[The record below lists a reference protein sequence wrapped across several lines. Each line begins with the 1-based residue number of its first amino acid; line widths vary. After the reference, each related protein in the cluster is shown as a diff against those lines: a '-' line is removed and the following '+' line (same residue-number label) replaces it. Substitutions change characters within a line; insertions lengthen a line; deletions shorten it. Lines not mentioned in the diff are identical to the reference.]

1 MATGTS
7 WTKSLFT
14 GLWSF
19 LNFLRNAFFN
29 IIFLIIAIVLIS
41 AFMSGEEKVLVPSE
55 TALVLDLVGDVVIQ
69 KEAVDPFQE
78 FIQEA
83 FEQREDKPEVLLSD
97 VIFAINNAKEDK
109 RIKTLVLDL
118 QNLGHAGLNKLEQI
132 SAAIDD
138 FKQSGKP
145 VYAIGDYYS
154 QNQYYLAAH
163 ADHLYLNPMGSLL
176 FEGYGRYGMYFK
188 TALEK
193 LKATTHVFRVGT
205 YKSYVEPYI
214 RDDMSDAAKQAN
226 QAWLDAMWRQ
236 YKTRVAEARG
246 VPVNNFD
253 EELDLFLTKF
263 EQANG
268 NFANYALQ
276 NNWVDA
282 LKTRQDVLTE
292 LTGLVGKSD
301 DNNNK
306 RGYTNIGF
314 KDYLDVI
321 TSPFPHNG
329 NGNNVA
335 IVVAKGEI
343 LNGFQK
349 PGTIGGDSTAQLLR
363 KARMDDTVKAVV
375 LYVDSPGGSAFASE
389 VIRQEIENLKAA
401 GKPVV
406 AQMSSVAASGGYWIS
421 ASADQIWAAPSTITG
436 SIGIFGMFMTF
447 ENTLDYLGVHTDGVG
462 TTEFAGLSATRAL
475 DPRVGAIF
483 QRSIENGYEQ
493 FISMVAE
500 ERDMSKE
507 QVDSIAQGRVW
518 IGEKAQEIGLVDHL
532 GYLSDSVAAAAEL
545 AGLEKYDTKDILPD
559 ISAKEKFWRELFGK
573 AANVMGGA
581 HIAQSENPQF
591 MTMIKQLLGEFDS
604 MTKLN
609 DPQGIYAFCIACEL

>member
-7 WTKSLFT
+7 WTKSFFT
-14 GLWSF
+14 GIWSL
-19 LNFLRNAFFN
+19 LNFLRRAFFN
-29 IIFLIIAIVLIS
+29 IIFLIIVIALIS
-41 AFMSGEEKVLVPSE
+41 VFMSGEEKVLVPAES
-55 TALVLDLVGDVVIQ
+55 ALVLDLRGDIVIQ
-69 KEAVDPFQE
+69 KRAVDPFQE
-78 FIQEA
+78 FVQEA

-97 VIFAINNAKEDK
+97 VIFTINNAKEDK
-109 RIKTLVLDL
+109 RIKALVLDL
-118 QNLGHAGLNKLEQI
+118 QGMGGAGLNKLEQI
-132 SAAIDD
+132 SVAIDD

-145 VYAIGDYYS
+145 VYAIGDHYT

-176 FEGYGRYGMYFK
+176 FEGYGRYGLYFK
-188 TALEK
+188 SALDK
-193 LKATTHVFRVGT
+193 LKATTHIFRVGT

-214 RDDMSDAAKQAN
+214 RDDMSDAAKEAN
-226 QAWLDAMWRQ
+226 QAWLNSMWDQ
-236 YKTRVAEARG
+236 YKTSVAMARG
-246 VPVNNFD
+246 VAVNNFD
-253 EELDLFLTKF
+253 EKLDAFSEKF

-268 NFANYALQ
+268 NFAQYALQ

-282 LKTRQDVLTE
+282 LKTRQDIISE
-292 LTGLVGKSD
+292 LTDIVGSSD
-301 DNNNK
+301 SK
-306 RGYTNIGF
+306 RGYSNITF

-343 LNGFQK
+343 LDGMQK

-363 KARMDDTVKAVV
+363 KARLDNSVKAVV

-389 VIRQEIENLKAA
+389 IIRQEIENLKAA

-447 ENTLDYLGVHTDGVG
+447 ENTLDYLGVHTDGVA
-462 TTEFAGLSATRAL
+462 TTEFAGLSTTRAL

-483 QRSIENGYEQ
+483 QRSIENGYDQ
-493 FISMVAE
+493 FISMVAK
-500 ERDMSKE
+500 ERNMSKE

-518 IGEKAQEIGLVDHL
+518 IGKKAQEIGLVDHL
-532 GYLSDSVAAAAEL
+532 GYLSDSIAAAAEL

-559 ISAKEKFWRELFGK
+559 ISPKEKFWRELFGK
-573 AANVMGGA
+573 ASTIMGGA
-581 HIAQSENPQF
+581 HIASDDNPQF
-591 MTMIKQLLGEFDS
+591 MTMIKQLFGEFDS

-609 DPQGIYAFCIACEL
+609 DPKGIYAFCIACEL